1 MAQDEARFGL
11 ISWHKRRY
19 CLQGYRPPCI
29 QRREYKWTWLY
40 AAVEPMTGEQFCL
53 YLPNL
58 DGDCFDVFLQELS
71 EQYPDD
77 LIILVLDN
85 APAHK
90 KADLAIPDNII
101 LFNLPPYSP
110 QLNPVERWFQEFR
123 RELANQLFDSIE
135 HIHQV
140 LRHLLKQFRQDKERL
155 QLLTNFPW
163 WWFAITQLHYDF
175 GHSG

>member
-19 CLQGYRPPCI
+19 CPKGIRPPCV
-29 QRREYKWTWLY
+29 QRHEYKWTWLY

-53 YLPNL
+53 YLTNL
-58 DGDCFDVFLQELS
+58 DGDCFEVFLKELS
-71 EQYPDD
+71 KKYPDD
-77 LIILVLDN
+77 LMILVLDN

-90 KADLAIPDNII
+90 KADLAIPNNII
-101 LFNLPPYSP
+101 LLNLPPYSP
-110 QLNPVERWFQEFR
+110 QLNPAERWFMEFR

-135 HIHQV
+135 AIHQA
-140 LRHLLKQFRQDKERL
+140 LSDLLQQFSQDKERL

-163 WWFAITQLHYDF
+163 WWFAITQLNYDLSQ
-175 GHSG
+175 SG